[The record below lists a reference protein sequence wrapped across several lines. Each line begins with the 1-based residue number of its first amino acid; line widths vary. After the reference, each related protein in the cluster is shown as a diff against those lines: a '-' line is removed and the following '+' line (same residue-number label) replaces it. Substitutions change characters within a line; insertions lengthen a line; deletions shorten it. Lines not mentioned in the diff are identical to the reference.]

1 MTSAEIRRRFLSFF
15 EAKGHVVRPSDGLIP
30 SGDPT
35 VLFTSAG
42 MNQFKDY
49 FLGKRTDL
57 TRAASAQKCLR
68 TGDLE
73 RVGRSASHHSF
84 FEMLGNFSFGD
95 YFKPEAIAWGW
106 EFLTGTTDFA
116 GTHKSQDAARCLSLP
131 GAKLWVSVYEDDDEA
146 VKLWK
151 KLGVPEERIK
161 RFGQTDNFWPA
172 NAPKDGPNGPCGP
185 CSEIYFDPDGGVHTP
200 ASLEVW
206 NLVFTQFDRQSDG
219 SLKKLPKGNIDTGMG
234 LERLTRVVQNADTD
248 YETDLFAEIMRTVQA
263 LPRAPRSKSKQA
275 DFAEK
280 AIADHIRAI
289 VFLVAD
295 GVRPSNEGRGYV
307 LRMLIRRAHRL
318 GKSILN
324 VRLTDQVPPG
334 SKAIVPSGMII
345 ADMEAF
351 LHRLIES
358 VHITYA
364 DSPYQTELKANR
376 NIIEKVIHEEETQ
389 FVVSLRAG
397 TARFEELQQRLT
409 ARHATVVPGE
419 EAFKL
424 HDTYGFPLELT
435 IDLAKEHGLT
445 VDRVGFD
452 KAMAAQQKRSR
463 AGSQFTGGV
472 FVGEDLLVRAAIKPL
487 PPKEALFVGYGHA
500 PEDLSVHTMVRGLW
514 DGATWATEARE
525 GQTVGIVLEQS
536 PFYGESGGQIGDVGT
551 ITGAK
556 GSAEVLQTTWADD
569 VLVHHAK
576 VCEGR
581 LKVQEPVTASV
592 DAERRMKVSRS
603 HTATHLLHWALRKVL
618 GPDAVQ
624 GGSYNEAER
633 LRFDF
638 SSLKGLQEQQRQDA
652 EALVNERIRHADG
665 VHAAYMGID
674 EARKTGAL
682 ALFGEKYGSTV
693 RVVTIGDY
701 SRELCGGTHLSHTG
715 FLGEFMIIGESS
727 IAAGTRRV
735 EALVGGAAVER
746 LRQQQ
751 RLLYEAARRLGRP
764 AEELVV
770 GLEELIEKVKHLDK
784 ERKALQGE
792 FAKVEAHRLVAEGKR
807 IDGVTVVMSSMRH
820 ADREAL
826 AVLADAVKTALRE
839 QGVVLLASGEGGQV
853 SVVVAT
859 TPDVAA
865 RVHAGQLLKAIAPLV
880 AGSGGGRPEFA
891 QGGGKDPAGIPAAL
905 RKAEELVREALATT
919 TA

>member
-73 RVGRSASHHSF
+73 RVGLSASHHSF

-116 GTHKSQDAARCLSLP
+116 GTHKSQDAARCLNLP

-151 KLGVPEERIK
+151 KLGVPEARIK

-200 ASLEVW
+200 TSLEVW

-219 SLKKLPKGNIDTGMG
+219 SLKQLPKGNIDTGMG
-234 LERLTRVVQNADTD
+234 LERLTRVVQQTETD
-248 YETDLFAEIMRTVQA
+248 YEIDLFLPIVAAVRA
-263 LPRAPRSKSKQA
+263 LPKGPKAKPGDA
-275 DFAEK
+275 TVAER
-280 AIADHIRAI
+280 AIADHARAI
-289 VFLVAD
+289 VLLLAE
-295 GVRPSNEGRGYV
+295 GLLPSNEGRGYV
-307 LRMLIRRAHRL
+307 LRMLIRRAFRFARVTFDL
-318 GKSILN
+318 PPTATATYVSG
-324 VRLTDQVPPG
+324 LTASVQQAYTG
-334 SKAIVPSGMII
+334 SPH
-345 ADMEAF
+345 EA
-351 LHRLIES
+351 LLTEKRAHIER
-358 VHITYA
+358 A
-364 DSPYQTELKANR
+364 WGQELQ
-376 NIIEKVIHEEETQ
+376 Q
-389 FVVSLRAG
+389 FGATLEAG
-397 TARFEELQQRLT
+397 TARLDEIMARLT
-409 ARHATVVPGE
+409 PGQAVSGE

-424 HDTYGFPLELT
+424 YDTFGVPLELT
-435 IDLAKEHGLT
+435 VDITGERRLS
-445 VDRVGFD
+445 VDRAGFD

-463 AGSQFTGGV
+463 AGSQFTGGG

-487 PPKEALFVGYGHA
+487 PPKDALFVGYGHA

-556 GSAEVLQTTWADD
+556 GSAEVVQTTWADD

-592 DAERRMKVSRS
+592 DAERRMKISRS

-701 SRELCGGTHLSHTG
+701 SRELCGGTHLRHTG
-715 FLGEFMIIGESS
+715 FLGEFTIIGESS

-751 RLLYEAARRLGRP
+751 RLLHEAARRLGRP

-770 GLEELIEKVKHLDK
+770 GLEELIEKVKQLDK

-792 FAKVEAHRLVAEGKR
+792 LAKVEARRLVAEGKR

-839 QGVVLLASGEGGQV
+839 QGVVLLASGDGGQV
-853 SVVVAT
+853 SVVVAV
-859 TPDVAA
+859 TPDVAT